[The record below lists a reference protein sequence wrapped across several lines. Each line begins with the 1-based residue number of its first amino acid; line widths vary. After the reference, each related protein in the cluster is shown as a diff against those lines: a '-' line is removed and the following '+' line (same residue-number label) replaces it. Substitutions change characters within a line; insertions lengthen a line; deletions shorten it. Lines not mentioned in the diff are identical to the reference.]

1 MAAED
6 EGDLIGV
13 DRGDGRDV
21 LGRFTGAGGYGA
33 DAEAQGLDQ
42 YAADTG
48 RDVISDQVRS
58 TLPDGSI
65 RYYDGLSPNGDG
77 TYEGIEV
84 KSGSAGLTPG
94 QQAFDSAV
102 NGGTPAT
109 ATLNGQSIQITSTRV
124 VVVP

>member
-1 MAAED
+1 MGFGQRDGAAVHE
-6 EGDLIGV
+6 IQA
-13 DRGDGRDV
+13 

-33 DAEAQGLDQ
+33 DAEAQGLEQ

-65 RYYDGLSPNGDG
+65 RYYDGLSPNADG

-84 KSGSAGLTPG
+84 KSGSASLSPG
-94 QQAFDSAV
+94 QRAFDAAV
-102 NGGTPAT
+102 NGGAPAT
-109 ATLNGQSIQITSTRV
+109 ATLNGQQIQITSVELVRV
-124 VVVP
+124 P